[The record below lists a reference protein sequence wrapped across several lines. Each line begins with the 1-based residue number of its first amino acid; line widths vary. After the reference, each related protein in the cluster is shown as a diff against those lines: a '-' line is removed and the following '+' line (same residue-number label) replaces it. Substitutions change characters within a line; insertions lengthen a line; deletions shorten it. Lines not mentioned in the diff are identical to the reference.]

1 MLASSTKHPGMRGI
15 PYWFQSIGE
24 TMQNSVLHLHTNKL
38 ENNAILA
45 VENWEDKEEPLTKN
59 S

>member
-1 MLASSTKHPGMRGI
+1 
-15 PYWFQSIGE
+15 
-24 TMQNSVLHLHTNKL
+24 MQNSVLHLHTNKL

-45 VENWEDKEEPLTKN
+45 VENWEDKEKEPLTKN